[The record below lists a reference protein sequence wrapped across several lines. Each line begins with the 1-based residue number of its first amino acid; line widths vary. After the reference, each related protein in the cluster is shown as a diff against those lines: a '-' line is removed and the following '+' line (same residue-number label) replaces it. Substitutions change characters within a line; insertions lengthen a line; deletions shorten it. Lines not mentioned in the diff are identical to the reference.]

1 MKFMELN
8 KSLKSE
14 IKPSYNLKGEDLFLI
29 QTAIKNLK
37 STLVTDL
44 EEFNYIKLNGEK
56 LKSDELL
63 SQIATLPINSEH
75 RMIVVDCPSN
85 EIIKFLNKYEF
96 IDNSSVVVCIN
107 ADKLENAENVD
118 CSHIERGDI
127 SKYVLNYLK
136 KYNISI
142 QEQALDYIIDAT
154 GGDMSKIHN
163 ELEKLSSYACD
174 SNIID
179 LDMATNLVANSTEYA
194 IFMLTSAIDEKNLTK
209 FQTILSSMS
218 KSISLSDIF
227 SYMGKYFRRMQ
238 YIAMSKNDEELAKIL
253 NIKPYAIKISRD
265 YIRKN
270 GINYYI
276 NLYKKYIDLDQ
287 DIKSGKITSTNAM
300 YKLVF

>member
-14 IKPSYNLKGEDLFLI
+14 IKPAYNLKGEDLFLI

-44 EEFNYIKLNGEK
+44 EEFNFIKLNGEK

-218 KSISLSDIF
+218 KSISLPDIF

>member
-1 MKFMELN
+1 MELN

-14 IKPSYNLKGEDLFLI
+14 IKPAYNLKGEDLFLI

>member
-1 MKFMELN
+1 MELN

-14 IKPSYNLKGEDLFLI
+14 IKPAYNLKGEDLFLI

-218 KSISLSDIF
+218 KSISLPDIF

>member
-1 MKFMELN
+1 MELN

-14 IKPSYNLKGEDLFLI
+14 IKPAYNLKGEDLFLI

-44 EEFNYIKLNGEK
+44 EEFNFIKLNGEK

-218 KSISLSDIF
+218 KSISLPDIF

>member
-1 MKFMELN
+1 MELN

-218 KSISLSDIF
+218 KSISLPDIF

>member
-1 MKFMELN
+1 MELN

>member
-14 IKPSYNLKGEDLFLI
+14 IKPAYNLKGEDLFLI

-287 DIKSGKITSTNAM
+287 DIKSGKITLTNAM

>member
-1 MKFMELN
+1 MELN

-14 IKPSYNLKGEDLFLI
+14 IKPAYNLKGEDLFLI

-287 DIKSGKITSTNAM
+287 DIKSGKITLTNAM

>member
-14 IKPSYNLKGEDLFLI
+14 IKPAYNLKGEDLFLI

-44 EEFNYIKLNGEK
+44 EEFNFIKLNGEK

-276 NLYKKYIDLDQ
+276 NLYKRYIDLDQ

>member
-218 KSISLSDIF
+218 KSISLPDIF